1 MPHSHRPFPHP
12 ARYRATVRSLA
23 APSSPWSRPGVR
35 KALAVGVL
43 ATLAAWGGWRSAQA
57 ACLPPQAT
65 ESPLAAMDSALWPAE
80 VLRSAEAVMRQPADD
95 AQLQRAFAARHGA
108 EQALAAL
115 QRRDVKL
122 LRSAFCDAADE
133 ARLPLADVRAAA
145 RGDAEAAHRIA
156 RHYRN
161 QRDQPSRPEALNRYE
176 GWLQYA
182 AALGQETA
190 SYELAVHYRRT
201 GQPIYAA
208 VYEARA
214 VEGGFIV
221 PVALDNVRK

>member
-1 MPHSHRPFPHP
+1 
-12 ARYRATVRSLA
+12 
-23 APSSPWSRPGVR
+23 
-35 KALAVGVL
+35 
-43 ATLAAWGGWRSAQA
+43 
-57 ACLPPQAT
+57 
-65 ESPLAAMDSALWPAE
+65 
-80 VLRSAEAVMRQPADD
+80 MRQPADE
-95 AQLQRAFAARHGA
+95 AQLQRAFANRHGA
-108 EQALAAL
+108 QQALAAL

-122 LRSAFCDAADE
+122 LRSAFCDAADDTG
-133 ARLPLADVRAAA
+133 LPLADVRAAA

-156 RHYRN
+156 RHYRA
-161 QRDQPSRPEALNRYE
+161 QRDQPGRAEALNRYE

-214 VEGGFIV
+214 VERGFIV